1 MRQQLALGYI
11 RSKFWLLSAL
21 SKQKAAEK
29 AFQLFCT
36 PQHRNLKKLPPVFEK
51 AEKINFHFEGYKI
64 QGYRW
69 NHPSEKKLLILH
81 GFESSVINFDRYIKP
96 LTKAG
101 FEVLAFD
108 APAHGR
114 SSGKRI
120 NALLYKDFILHIQ
133 NEYGP
138 IENFIAHSFGGLAL
152 SLANEEMKLSEDS
165 KFVFIAPAAET
176 TTAINTFFNFLRLDK
191 KIRKPFDAIITKM
204 SGGYPSEWFSIKRM
218 AKNIKAQV
226 LWLQDTDDQMTPLS
240 DVEPIINENYPNFK
254 FIISEGLGHRRIYR
268 DNNSH
273 RSIIRFFVPEYGTM
287 PEHLKR
293 QNEL

>member
-11 RSKFWLLSAL
+11 RTKFRVLSAL

-36 PQHRNLKKLPPVFEK
+36 PQYRNKKKLPPVFEK
-51 AEKINFHFEGYKI
+51 AEKLNFNFEGYNI

-69 NHPSEKKLLILH
+69 NYPSDKKLLILH

-114 SSGKRI
+114 SSGKQI
-120 NALLYKDFILHIQ
+120 NVLVYKNFVLHIHTM
-133 NEYGP
+133 YGP
-138 IENFIAHSFGGLAL
+138 ITSFIAHSFGGLAL
-152 SLANEEMKLSEDS
+152 SLALEEMEQNKNN
-165 KFVFIAPAAET
+165 KIVFIAPAAET
-176 TTAINTFFNFLRLDK
+176 TTAIDSFFNFLRLDK
-191 KIRKPFDAIITKM
+191 EVRKEFNSIITKK
-204 SGGYPSEWFSIKRM
+204 SGHSPEWFSILRI
-218 AKNIKAQV
+218 AKSINGQV
-226 LWLQDTDDQMTPLS
+226 LWLQDKDDEMTPLS
-240 DVEPIINENYPNFK
+240 DVAPIIEKKYSNFE

-268 DNNSH
+268 DNNSFKTIMNFL
-273 RSIIRFFVPEYGTM
+273 S
-287 PEHLKR
+287 
-293 QNEL
+293 NS